1 MAQPQ
6 QIETWTGPYSYLEM
20 TFEEQNRA
28 LAINNPFA
36 PDYVPAACYLIST
49 LGNVKL
55 WRKPTGEPE
64 CFSSCDPLYGERMD
78 SADMG
83 EC

>member
-1 MAQPQ
+1 ME
-6 QIETWTGPYSYLEM
+6 IETWTGPYSYLEM
-20 TFEEQNRA
+20 TFEEQNK
-28 LAINNPFA
+28 
-36 PDYVPAACYLIST
+36 
-49 LGNVKL
+49 VKL

-64 CFSSCDPLYGERMD
+64 RFSECDPLYGQRMD